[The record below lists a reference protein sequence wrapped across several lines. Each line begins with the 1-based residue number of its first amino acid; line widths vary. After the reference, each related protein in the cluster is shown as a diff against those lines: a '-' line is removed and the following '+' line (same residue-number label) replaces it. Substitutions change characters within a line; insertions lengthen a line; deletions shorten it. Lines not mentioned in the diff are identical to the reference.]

1 MGGAR
6 IKPTPFRLLSPPPN
20 PEVLGLGYELPGS
33 PGSAQ
38 LVQGLV
44 ESLGNALWQD
54 LKEGTGRG
62 LRLAAPPPSPVRR
75 QADPPASSFS
85 GLWIREE
92 VAELQGRVLRTE
104 VGRGRQENPIRTS
117 CSWWTCTRNR
127 LTRKR
132 PITAASS
139 SRLQTREGLGKR
151 CEDDR
156 TKLQVFSSQ
165 EWPLRGFRLF
175 SKLIC

>member
-1 MGGAR
+1 MATRTQPMGGAR

-75 QADPPASSFS
+75 QADPPASSFR
-85 GLWIREE
+85 GLWIRVPEATHHPWHE
-92 VAELQGRVLRTE
+92 FLPAGVVAWAPGHSLVRPHDGLLGEPAGR
-104 VGRGRQENPIRTS
+104 PPCPPFWWS
-117 CSWWTCTRNR
+117 CWW
-127 LTRKR
+127 
-132 PITAASS
+132 
-139 SRLQTREGLGKR
+139 
-151 CEDDR
+151 
-156 TKLQVFSSQ
+156 
-165 EWPLRGFRLF
+165 
-175 SKLIC
+175 